1 MQFRRVLTAS
11 ISIMERSTTLM
22 HILSASVSL
31 LIPVVCN
38 NPCSLIY
45 LVLDPN
51 VKNAYTLDKWETDVY
66 VEGMSQLEKAVSNS
80 LPWPCMDDILNLT
93 LV

>member
-1 MQFRRVLTAS
+1 
-11 ISIMERSTTLM
+11 M

-31 LIPVVCN
+31 LILTICDDL
-38 NPCSLIY
+38 CSSMY

-51 VKNAYTLDKWETDVY
+51 VKNVYALDKWETDAY
-66 VEGMSQLEKAVSNS
+66 VEGMSRLEEVVSNS
-80 LPWPCMDDILNLT
+80 KWSCIGHLLNLA